1 MMRYIITDFTKAEKG
16 KVELCFNENITLW
29 LYQGEARELSLAKG
43 VELSE
48 DEYQNLLHEVIGKRA
63 VKRAMHLLERQE
75 RTERQLREKLMR
87 NRYPQEA
94 VEDAIAY
101 VKKYHYLDDERYAR
115 TFIQFHQEKRS
126 KMRIWNDLSKRGIPK
141 DLIENCMEEEF
152 VSDEKMQILDLL
164 EKKNFSLD
172 TADQNECRRIYQF
185 LVRRGFRGSDI
196 MSVMEQRYDSQNA

>member
-1 MMRYIITDFTKAEKG
+1 MMRYIITDFKKAEKG
-16 KVELCFNENITLW
+16 KIELCFNENITLW

-94 VEDAIAY
+94 GKIRPVI
-101 VKKYHYLDDERYAR
+101 
-115 TFIQFHQEKRS
+115 
-126 KMRIWNDLSKRGIPK
+126 LSKSGNKSIGNIIPES
-141 DLIENCMEEEF
+141 IMEGRNTNCAII
-152 VSDEKMQILDLL
+152 V
-164 EKKNFSLD
+164 NF
-172 TADQNECRRIYQF
+172 A
-185 LVRRGFRGSDI
+185 
-196 MSVMEQRYDSQNA
+196 